1 MTSTYSLKNKPRLM
15 AEDGA
20 RDVDRHKNLLLA
32 FSRRAERIAQEH
44 GKRLQ
49 QFWADAADA
58 YGRMAATAKDG
69 RLATDANA
77 YATDAAQRGA
87 LASNLDSIFVDLDAL
102 GRKDSEEHL
111 VAGRR

>member
-87 LASNLDSIFVDLDAL
+87 LMLDILRERPS
-102 GRKDSEEHL
+102 GT
-111 VAGRR
+111 RRMRPPARRRC